1 MAFPLEQLI
10 GYNENVYEITSA
22 IIKRSYQLALI
33 REPDSLE
40 DDKIVSHAAD
50 EVFDKD
56 VSYRV
61 GE

>member
-10 GYNENVYEITSA
+10 GYNDNVYEITSA
-22 IIKRSYQLALI
+22 VIKRSYQLALI
-33 REPDSLE
+33 REPGSQE

-56 VSYRV
+56 VSYRI
-61 GE
+61 EE